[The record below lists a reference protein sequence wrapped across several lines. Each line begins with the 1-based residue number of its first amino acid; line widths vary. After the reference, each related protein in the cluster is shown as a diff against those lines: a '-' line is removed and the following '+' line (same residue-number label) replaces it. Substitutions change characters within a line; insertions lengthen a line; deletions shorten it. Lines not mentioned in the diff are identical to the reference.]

1 MAEAT
6 DLKSVKCGFESH
18 LRYQPKVLQKNT
30 LTISGL
36 PNNLLNMD
44 ITNPKTLRTL
54 RYAVNLI
61 LANWDD
67 EVENDLV
74 LEGITIEH
82 VEKVGEW
89 LDNKVEED
97 TL

>member
-1 MAEAT
+1 V
-6 DLKSVKCGFESH
+6 LPS
-18 LRYQPKVLQKNT
+18 KVLQKNT

-54 RYAVNLI
+54 QYAINLI

>member
-1 MAEAT
+1 
-6 DLKSVKCGFESH
+6 
-18 LRYQPKVLQKNT
+18 
-30 LTISGL
+30 
-36 PNNLLNMD
+36 MD

-54 RYAVNLI
+54 QYAINLI

>member
-1 MAEAT
+1 VWVRVPPV
-6 DLKSVKCGFESH
+6 LPS
-18 LRYQPKVLQKNT
+18 KVLQKNT

-54 RYAVNLI
+54 QYAINLI

>member
-1 MAEAT
+1 V
-6 DLKSVKCGFESH
+6 L
-18 LRYQPKVLQKNT
+18 PKVLQKNT

-54 RYAVNLI
+54 QYAINLI

-74 LEGITIEH
+74 LDGITIEH

>member
-1 MAEAT
+1 VWVRVPPE
-6 DLKSVKCGFESH
+6 LPS
-18 LRYQPKVLQKNT
+18 KVLQKNT

-54 RYAVNLI
+54 QYAVNLI